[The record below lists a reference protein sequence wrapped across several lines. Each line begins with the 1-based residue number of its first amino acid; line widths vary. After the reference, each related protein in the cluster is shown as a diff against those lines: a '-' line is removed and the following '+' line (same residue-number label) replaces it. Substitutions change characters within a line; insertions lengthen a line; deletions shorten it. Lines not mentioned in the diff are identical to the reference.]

1 MSPSFTSPEESSS
14 EPLGFCH
21 TKVCWRRRRPLVP
34 GCLWPTPAM
43 LWDVLVILL
52 TSAGS
57 CRIPASPPGAHSDCL
72 QVYIKF
78 HCRIPLSC
86 LWDFRFAQP
95 TVSLLCHSWSC
106 GRGRMAPQA
115 ALSYFYAWMV
125 TRLLSWSERK
135 RGIWFSICFSISK
148 HSWALSFSSPWPG
161 EPGRVQSCSFFHGPI
176 PFFFPLLLLMYI

>member
-57 CRIPASPPGAHSDCL
+57 CRIPASPPGVHSDCL

-78 HCRIPLSC
+78 TAESPCPACETS
-86 LWDFRFAQP
+86 A
-95 TVSLLCHSWSC
+95 
-106 GRGRMAPQA
+106 
-115 ALSYFYAWMV
+115 
-125 TRLLSWSERK
+125 LLSPQCPFSAILGHVGGAGWLPRRPSLISMHEWW
-135 RGIWFSICFSISK
+135 RGCCPGQKGKEEFGFLFVFLFLNTLEHWAFLPLDLENLAGCRAVPFSM
-148 HSWALSFSSPWPG
+148 
-161 EPGRVQSCSFFHGPI
+161 VQSH
-176 PFFFPLLLLMYI
+176 FFFLFCY